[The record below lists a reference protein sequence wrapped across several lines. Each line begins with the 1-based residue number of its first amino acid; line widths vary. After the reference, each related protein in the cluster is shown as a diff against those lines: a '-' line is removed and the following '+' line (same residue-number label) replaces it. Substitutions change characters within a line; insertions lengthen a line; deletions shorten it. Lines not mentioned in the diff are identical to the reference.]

1 MERKITIFHAK
12 IVSDL
17 DRGFENMLVGFHGQ
31 TIYHNSHEKISKQL
45 GDGKLLNHL
54 TKKKII
60 YNFRKKDIS
69 NNGEGAPLAPIFH
82 QLLVSNNRIETP
94 VCILNIGGIS
104 NITVI
109 NDKTDNTKI
118 YSKDLGPG
126 NCLMNSWVR
135 KNSDLKYDKDGN
147 LASSGEI
154 NTIILEQAQELYAN
168 RINKD
173 KLSFDV
179 SDFDISFARGLTLED
194 GVATLT
200 EFTSKVISESLN
212 DYLSYFDRKI
222 KNVLVCGGGRKN
234 KLLIKKIK
242 NFTLS
247 SVDLDLIDKYGVD
260 GDYIES
266 QAFAFIAIRSLK
278 NLPITFPNTTG
289 CKKPNSGGEL
299 IEN

>member
-1 MERKITIFHAK
+1 M
-12 IVSDL
+12 
-17 DRGFENMLVGFHGQ
+17 
-31 TIYHNSHEKISKQL
+31 
-45 GDGKLLNHL
+45 
-54 TKKKII
+54 
-60 YNFRKKDIS
+60 
-69 NNGEGAPLAPIFH
+69 
-82 QLLVSNNRIETP
+82 
-94 VCILNIGGIS
+94 
-104 NITVI
+104 
-109 NDKTDNTKI
+109 
-118 YSKDLGPG
+118 
-126 NCLMNSWVR
+126 R

-222 KNVLVCGGGRKN
+222 KNVLVLGGGRKN

-247 SVDLDLIDKYGVD
+247 SVDPDLIDKYGVD

>member
-1 MERKITIFHAK
+1 M
-12 IVSDL
+12 
-17 DRGFENMLVGFHGQ
+17 
-31 TIYHNSHEKISKQL
+31 
-45 GDGKLLNHL
+45 
-54 TKKKII
+54 
-60 YNFRKKDIS
+60 
-69 NNGEGAPLAPIFH
+69 
-82 QLLVSNNRIETP
+82 
-94 VCILNIGGIS
+94 
-104 NITVI
+104 
-109 NDKTDNTKI
+109 
-118 YSKDLGPG
+118 
-126 NCLMNSWVR
+126 R

-242 NFTLS
+242 KFYS
-247 SVDLDLIDKYGVD
+247 
-260 GDYIES
+260 
-266 QAFAFIAIRSLK
+266 FI
-278 NLPITFPNTTG
+278 
-289 CKKPNSGGEL
+289 C
-299 IEN
+299 